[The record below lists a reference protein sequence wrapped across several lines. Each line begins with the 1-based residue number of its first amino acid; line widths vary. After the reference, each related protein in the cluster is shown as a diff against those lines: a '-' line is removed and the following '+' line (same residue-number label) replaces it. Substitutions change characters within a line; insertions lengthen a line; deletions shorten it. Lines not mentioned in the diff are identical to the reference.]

1 MPGTRLTLA
10 QAARLWAIEGS
21 EAARALE
28 RPRARRRPET
38 DATGRLSAAL
48 SVSVHLLCSN
58 GSKPTVRCEALDA
71 KIGGTA

>member
-28 RPRARRRPET
+28 RLESARPEA
-38 DATGRLSAAL
+38 DVTGSLSAAL

-71 KIGGTA
+71 KTGGTA